1 MLHKVNP
8 ASNAPAPAPPPGLP
22 QEPAMAAPII
32 QPGQIPPQAMVSK
45 PMEPPMPNHPA
56 AMQVPSQ
63 PLMPP
68 QGIHLSIFYSI
79 NKENKLL
86 LITTCIPK
94 NNVKPYFLR
103 FISFFKSY
111 FRKFITENVCY

>member
-68 QGIHLSIFYSI
+68 QGISWFFSSIKIGKQVIINNDLYS
-79 NKENKLL
+79 
-86 LITTCIPK
+86 
-94 NNVKPYFLR
+94 
-103 FISFFKSY
+103 S
-111 FRKFITENVCY
+111 